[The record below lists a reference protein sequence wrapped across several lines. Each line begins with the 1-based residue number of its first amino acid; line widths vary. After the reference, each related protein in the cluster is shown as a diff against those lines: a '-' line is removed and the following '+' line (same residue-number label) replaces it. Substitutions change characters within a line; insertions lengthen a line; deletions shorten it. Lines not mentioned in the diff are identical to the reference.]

1 MNKKNNKKVLYIDA
15 DSDFLD
21 HLERDL
27 DKKNLDDYFFP
38 FNDFWNALHFV
49 EKQIIEKNKKLHYII
64 LDEKIIARQ
73 LDSSLEKISEYKN
86 YMNNPD
92 IIFCTSNNNNGLRNK
107 VMQHR
112 VITAFLVKPIPE
124 DYVEFLITG
133 S

>member
-1 MNKKNNKKVLYIDA
+1 MKNNKKKVLFIDA
-15 DSDFLD
+15 DGDFLD
-21 HLERDL
+21 RLKRDL
-27 DKKNLDDYFFP
+27 NNKNLENYFFP

-64 LDEKIIARQ
+64 LDEKIIGRQ

-86 YMNNPD
+86 YMNNPE
-92 IIFCTSNNNNGLRNK
+92 IIFCTSQNNSGLRNR